1 MMWSW
6 IKDKWELLVSAFVV
20 LTVFVI
26 SRKKQVAS
34 QKAVETILEAK
45 EKEIEVIE
53 KTTEEERR
61 DKALARK
68 KFSESRLELMQQ
80 RAMAISDLEKETIER
95 KLQLIE
101 LAKDDPEKIDM
112 ILLKEF
118 NVSTLES
125 KTQ

>member
-26 SRKKQVAS
+26 SRKKQVAA

-118 NVSTLES
+118 NVSTLER
-125 KTQ
+125 KAQ

>member
-26 SRKKQVAS
+26 SRKKQVAA

>member
-1 MMWSW
+1 MWSW

-26 SRKKQVAS
+26 SRKKQVAA